1 MVQFS
6 HLYITPV
13 RNGGVN
19 VLIKC
24 LKVSPRKIKRNQ
36 LKCLLLGFKTLW
48 AGRHKKGKLW
58 FSLEVLLFILLHKS
72 YALMTLTK
80 NEENEKLNYKM
91 EMILK

>member
-6 HLYITPV
+6 NLYITPV